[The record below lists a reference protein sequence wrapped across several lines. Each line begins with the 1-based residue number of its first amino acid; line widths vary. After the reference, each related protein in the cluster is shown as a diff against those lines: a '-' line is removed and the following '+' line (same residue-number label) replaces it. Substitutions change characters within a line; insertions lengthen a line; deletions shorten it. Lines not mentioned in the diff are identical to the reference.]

1 MDQLD
6 AMRSYCRVVET
17 GSFAAA
23 ARLLDTS
30 PSAMTKVVQSLETW
44 TGCRLLSRTTRSMA
58 LTEAGRRFY
67 EHCLATLAET
77 DRVLEEL
84 RAADR
89 GPSGRLVISAP
100 VSMTLGFLAPHFHA
114 FQDRYP
120 AVELEVRLN
129 DRPADLVREGVDV
142 ALRGRAGLEDS
153 NLVAVTLMQFDRVL
167 CASPAYWSRRGVPAQ
182 PQDLSTHDCLAYL
195 LGTDATRWRFERESD
210 VQDVEVIGPMRSDNS
225 LLLVDAMRA
234 GRGVGVVPRPLVEA
248 DLRDGRLVAA
258 LADWRLEPRQ
268 LHAVYATREFLP
280 QRVRAFVDFMKERL
294 AA

>member
-6 AMRSYCRVVET
+6 AMRSYCRVVEA

-44 TGCRLLSRTTRSMA
+44 TGCRLLSRTTRSMT

-67 EHCLATLAET
+67 EHCVAMVAET

-84 RAADR
+84 RASDR

-100 VSMTLGFLAPHFHA
+100 VSMTLGVLAPHFHA
-114 FQDRYP
+114 FQERYP

-142 ALRGRAGLEDS
+142 ALRGRAVLEDS
-153 NLVAVTLMQFDRVL
+153 TLVAVPLMHFERVL
-167 CASPAYWSRRGVPAQ
+167 CASPAYWARKGMPSE
-182 PQDLSTHDCLAYL
+182 PQDLSAHDCLAYL
-195 LGTDATRWRFERESD
+195 LGTDATRWRFEREGD
-210 VQDVEVIGPMRSDNS
+210 VQEVEVAGSMRSDNS
-225 LLLVDAMRA
+225 LLLLDALRV
-234 GRGVGVVPRPLVEA
+234 GRGVGVVPRPLAEA
-248 DLRDGRLVAA
+248 DLREGRLVSA

-268 LHAVYATREFLP
+268 LHAVYATRDFLP
-280 QRVRAFVDFMKERL
+280 QRVRAFVDFMKVRM
-294 AA
+294 AI